1 MPKVHITYATLKLVQ
16 RQMGESFMPNGY
28 VYQYLLPARVQPANS
43 IMHKGIQ
50 DSMKSGKGP
59 AMVLYLGR

>member
-1 MPKVHITYATLKLVQ
+1 MPKIHITYSALHSIQ
-16 RQMGESFMPNGY
+16 RKAGDPFMPYGY

-59 AMVLYLGR
+59 AMVLYLGK